1 MAIDKKQ
8 LIESLEKIFRN
19 VPWDN
24 RKNIRKEFDLIYS
37 YLESLNDT
45 YFDDPNVIEAEFNE
59 KYIHQQRN
67 R

>member
-45 YFDDPNVIEAEFNE
+45 YLDDPNVIEAEFNE
-59 KYIHQQRN
+59 KYIHQ
-67 R
+67 